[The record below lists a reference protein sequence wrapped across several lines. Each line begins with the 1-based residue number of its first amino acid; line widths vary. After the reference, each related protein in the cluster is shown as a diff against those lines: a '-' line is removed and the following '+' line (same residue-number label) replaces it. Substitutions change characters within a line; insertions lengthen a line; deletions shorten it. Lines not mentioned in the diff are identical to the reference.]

1 MSDLDVALDALT
13 TAVKGGPG
21 SGNFGHAGRPGQI
34 GGSARGSMGRPSS
47 APVPDAEAVARTRG
61 LLTGKALEGDD
72 ALRQKI
78 AEAYVRKDW
87 RSDKTI
93 KKIVVQRIS
102 GSPLEQASGRG
113 LHAAAFS
120 KAGREAVLAVH
131 FVEPSPTLGKY
142 MNVRVE
148 L

>member
-1 MSDLDVALDALT
+1 MALQALADAS
-13 TAVKGGPG
+13 KGGSG
-21 SGNFGHAGRPGQI
+21 SGFFGHRGRPGQVD
-34 GGSARGSMGRPSS
+34 GSLRGTMGHPAS
-47 APVPDAEAVARTRG
+47 APVPNAEAVARTVG

-78 AEAYVRKDW
+78 AEAYVRKGW
-87 RSDKTI
+87 RGDKTI

-131 FVEPSPTLGKY
+131 FMEPSPTLGKY